1 MMQRTILTYRRFLA
15 GPPSRLITTSSTRA
29 VPKKGDEGSVTKELK
44 GKDAGK
50 PYNEPASTSA
60 TTDEI
65 KDKDTSFDP
74 KTVDPKEEMKE
85 MAKETDT
92 KESPLDWSPANE
104 DVSPQHKK

>member
-1 MMQRTILTYRRFLA
+1 MQRTILTYRQSLVGSR
-15 GPPSRLITTSSTRA
+15 SRLITTSATRA
-29 VPKKGDEGSVTKELK
+29 MPKKDDEGSVTKELK

-65 KDKDTSFDP
+65 KEKDTSFDP
-74 KTVDPKEEMKE
+74 STVDPKEEMKE
-85 MAKETDT
+85 MAEETDT
-92 KESPLDWSPANE
+92 KESPLDWSAANE